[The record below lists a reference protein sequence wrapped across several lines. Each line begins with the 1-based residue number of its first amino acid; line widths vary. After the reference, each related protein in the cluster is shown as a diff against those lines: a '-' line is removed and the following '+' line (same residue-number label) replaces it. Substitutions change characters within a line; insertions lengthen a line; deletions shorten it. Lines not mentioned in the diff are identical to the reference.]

1 MTVINGKTLLAKSPI
16 RGMASRKLKVHGTSY
31 GLGEAGY
38 DIRLAETI
46 LFTHRDGYDSVTRDG
61 TITKGRFIL
70 ASAIEEFDIP
80 NDLVGVVH
88 DKSTHARQGL
98 SVFNTVLE
106 PGWKGFLTLEL
117 VHHGQDDLLLP
128 AGCGIAQVLFSQIT
142 EPQTYFGKYQ
152 NQEAGPQASRY
163 K

>member
-1 MTVINGKTLLAKSPI
+1 MIINGKTLLLYAPI
-16 RGMASRKLKVHGTSY
+16 KNMATQKQRSHGVSW
-31 GLGEAGY
+31 GLAEAGY

-70 ASAIEEFDIP
+70 ASSIEEFDIP

-106 PGWKGFLTLEL
+106 PGWKGILTLEL

-128 AGCGIAQVLFSQIT
+128 AGCGIAQVLFSEIT
-142 EPQTYFGKYQ
+142 EPQAYFGKYQ